1 MDVSISIFYYIYLV
15 FVGFFLFFTF
25 FNAYHLVRF
34 GFLSLGN
41 ITVII
46 FYIVVTALILSISW
60 GYISQIDW
68 QQSFYVAPQFQFHNI
83 NGL

>member
-1 MDVSISIFYYIYLV
+1 MTVAISFFYYIYLIFIAV
-15 FVGFFLFFTF
+15 FLIFTF
-25 FNAYHLVRF
+25 FNVYHLVRF

-60 GYISQIDW
+60 GYIGQIDW
-68 QQSFYVAPQFQFHNI
+68 QQTFYISPQFQ
-83 NGL
+83 